1 MINFKEFSLLC
12 GLVCR
17 GEFNERLKLLYK
29 MHLLPKTATSTAES
43 SPTKELFD
51 VVESASEAVEEIDE
65 IEHCGISIEDTLI
78 VIPSDI
84 GVAGTVEDEGEI
96 IMTPTSE
103 MLDGD
108 LWPKSLKENSKDFL
122 AADAVA
128 DVEVQELGDKIPTKS
143 LEESEIPKSS
153 SNTQLA
159 SVADANQTSDTPKE
173 ARSSQDDAEGR
184 PLSPNT
190 TKYILSKS
198 PKSAKKLVKDFV
210 ASVMKEKDKVEE
222 MPDMSQVG
230 LNFLAKDF
238 VSGNK

>member
-1 MINFKEFSLLC
+1 MIDEDCDGLINFKEFSLLC
-12 GLVCR
+12 GLICR
-17 GEFNERLKLLYK
+17 GDFNERLKLLYK
-29 MHLLPKTATSTAES
+29 MHFLTKTETSTAES

-65 IEHCGISIEDTLI
+65 IEHSGISIEDTLI
-78 VIPSDI
+78 VMPSAI

-103 MLDGD
+103 MLEGEF
-108 LWPKSLKENSKDFL
+108 WPKILREDGKNILE
-122 AADAVA
+122 ADKAA
-128 DVEVQELGDKIPTKS
+128 DVEVQELSEKIPTKS

-159 SVADANQTSDTPKE
+159 STADANHPSDTPE
-173 ARSSQDDAEGR
+173 EPRSGQGDAEGR

-230 LNFLAKDF
+230 L
-238 VSGNK
+238 

>member
-1 MINFKEFSLLC
+1 
-12 GLVCR
+12 
-17 GEFNERLKLLYK
+17 
-29 MHLLPKTATSTAES
+29 MHLLPKTDTSTAES

-65 IEHCGISIEDTLI
+65 IEHSGISIEDTLI
-78 VIPSDI
+78 VMPSDI

-103 MLDGD
+103 MLQGD
-108 LWPKSLKENSKDFL
+108 LWPKSLKENNKDIFP
-122 AADAVA
+122 AGSVA
-128 DVEVQELGDKIPTKS
+128 DVEVLEQSDKIPTKS
-143 LEESEIPKSS
+143 LEESEIPKSNS
-153 SNTQLA
+153 STQLA
-159 SVADANQTSDTPKE
+159 SVADANHPSDTPRE
-173 ARSSQDDAEGR
+173 ARSGQDDAEGR

-238 VSGNK
+238 LSDNKSK